1 MKGFMKVKFIQH
13 YKTYCRGM
21 EYPIEQVGKKA
32 AEQLEKSGIAKILP
46 LIETVTETVKDE
58 PIKIEPVKA
67 KPIKKKGKK

>member
-1 MKGFMKVKFIQH
+1 MKVKFIQH